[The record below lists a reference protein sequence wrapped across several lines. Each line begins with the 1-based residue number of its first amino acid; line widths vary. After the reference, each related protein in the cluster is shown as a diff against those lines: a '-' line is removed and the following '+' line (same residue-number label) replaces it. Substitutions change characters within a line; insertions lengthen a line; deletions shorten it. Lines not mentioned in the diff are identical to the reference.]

1 MAKKPVKKKTPA
13 KKKAAPKKKG
23 VGDAVAKH
31 VQDIVQN
38 LTIEGAT
45 ITRTSPHADG
55 NGVDVFFDP
64 AVQNARLGVEA
75 ITGQNITGY
84 LEHKDR
90 NGFTGNP
97 FNFQDGVNQANKL
110 LSSVDQAP
118 GVAIDDFTPRERM
131 FIYCYTTNNG
141 NGTQA
146 IIDAGYEVSSREVA
160 ASMAS
165 ENLRKPHIKKEIER
179 IMTEKVMPK
188 EEVLNRF
195 SAMARASLNDYLHVV
210 KKPVRPM
217 VKTSL
222 RVLIAEANAKIED
235 QQKFIDRLAER
246 KARDTKLV
254 ALRDEI
260 TMWQEQVIRWE
271 IALERD
277 PFAVEEREGPE
288 QLEEVI
294 ELDLV
299 KLARD
304 KEKGLIKTLKPAK
317 GGGWEVELY
326 GADGALTNIGR
337 YHGIFDKDNVRL
349 NLNSEPLTDEEIEKI
364 AKKLD
369 REF

>member
-1 MAKKPVKKKTPA
+1 MSKKPVKKTPA

-23 VGDAVAKH
+23 VGEAVAKC
-31 VQDIVQN
+31 VADMSKDKECTVSDPLSVTAEVREAWSNAPQQGKIKITPVDS
-38 LTIEGAT
+38 LTAMESEAIM
-45 ITRTSPHADG
+45 ITEIQHHRDG
-55 NGVDVFFDP
+55 NGVDVLFDAEQFKAN
-64 AVQNARLGVEA
+64 AVR
-75 ITGQNITGY
+75 T
-84 LEHKDR
+84 D
-90 NGFTGNP
+90 P
-97 FNFQDGVNQANKL
+97 
-110 LSSVDQAP
+110 AP
-118 GVAIDDFTPRERM
+118 GVAMDGFSYLERM

-146 IIDAGYEVSSREVA
+146 AKDAGYQA
-160 ASMAS
+160 IKDNTFASIAY

-179 IMTEKVMPK
+179 IMTEKVMGK
-188 EEVLNRF
+188 EEVLSRI
-195 SAMARASLNDYLHVV
+195 SHMARANLNDYLRVV

-222 RVLIAEANAKIED
+222 RVLIAETNAKIED

-260 TMWQEQVIRWE
+260 TIWQEQVIRWE

-299 KLARD
+299 KLAQD
-304 KEKGLIKTLKPAK
+304 KEKGLIKSLKPAK

-326 GADGALTNIGR
+326 GADGSLVNIGR
-337 YHGIFDKDNVRL
+337 YHGIFEKDNRL
-349 NLNSEPLTDEEIEKI
+349 LNVNTVPLTMEE
-364 AKKLD
+364 AKNINDALESK
-369 REF
+369 F